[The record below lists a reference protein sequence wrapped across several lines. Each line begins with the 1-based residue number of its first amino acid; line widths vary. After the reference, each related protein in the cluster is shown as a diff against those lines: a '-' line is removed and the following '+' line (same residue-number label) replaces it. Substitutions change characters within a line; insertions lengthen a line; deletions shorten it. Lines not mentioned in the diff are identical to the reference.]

1 MKTTGELMAKVLI
14 TLKFYF
20 VRYLMRNTAPLS
32 SRRRINIKTVN
43 FESTINN
50 FLKEAIKFESP
61 PDPPTSEQNLENK
74 KPKVTRRTLN
84 NGSTPKT
91 SDEMRAGRRRA
102 FEKAHQ
108 IQVEKALKNS
118 DKQWEE
124 QKRYRDWKTKKAFKS
139 IEPRRYSEDKHV
151 LEDIV
156 HERNAYYLESIGSNE
171 QGTQNRISN
180 LRTLPRDIRS
190 NSHAA
195 KQTFMWS

>member
-1 MKTTGELMAKVLI
+1 
-14 TLKFYF
+14 
-20 VRYLMRNTAPLS
+20 MRNRAPLS

-43 FESTINN
+43 FEPTINK

-61 PDPPTSEQNLENK
+61 PDPPINDQKIESRNTK
-74 KPKVTRRTLN
+74 TPRRTLN

-102 FEKAHQ
+102 FEKAHE
-108 IQVEKALKNS
+108 IQVQKALKNA

-139 IEPRRYSEDKHV
+139 IEPRRFSEDHHV

-171 QGTQNRISN
+171 QATQNRISN

-190 NSHAA
+190 NSQAS
-195 KQTFMWS
+195 KQSIIWS

>member
-1 MKTTGELMAKVLI
+1 
-14 TLKFYF
+14 
-20 VRYLMRNTAPLS
+20 MRNRVLS

-43 FESTINN
+43 FEPTINK
-50 FLKEAIKFESP
+50 FLREAIKFESP
-61 PDPPTSEQNLENK
+61 PDPPAPEQNQENK
-74 KPKVTRRTLN
+74 TAKTPRRVLN

-108 IQVEKALKNS
+108 IQVEKALKNA
-118 DKQWEE
+118 DKQWED

-139 IEPRRYSEDKHV
+139 IEPRRFSEDHHV

-156 HERNAYYLESIGSNE
+156 HERNAYYLEAIGSNE
-171 QGTQNRISN
+171 QGKQNRISN

-190 NSHAA
+190 NSQAS
-195 KQTFMWS
+195 KQTVIWS